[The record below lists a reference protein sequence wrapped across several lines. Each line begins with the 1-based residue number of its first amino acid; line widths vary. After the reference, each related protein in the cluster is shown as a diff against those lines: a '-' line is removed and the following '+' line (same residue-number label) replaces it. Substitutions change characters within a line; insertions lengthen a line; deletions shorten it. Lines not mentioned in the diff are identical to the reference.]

1 MDAFFE
7 NLGKKVGQT
16 MNTVG
21 KKTDNFIDVQKLK
34 NKASTLE
41 RQCEKCRMDIGE
53 IIFQRFL
60 AGDLQDAELI
70 PLCEELTQTKKELEK
85 YQEAIAG
92 KKGQEICPAC
102 GQYAPKGAAFCPAC
116 GEIMNKV
123 NRD

>member
-7 NLGKKVGQT
+7 NLGKTVGRT

-21 KKTDNFIDVQKLK
+21 KKTDNFIEIQKL
-34 NKASTLE
+34 NSKASSLE
-41 RQCEKCRMDIGE
+41 RQCEKCMMDLGE
-53 IIFQRFL
+53 VIFQRYQ
-60 AGDLQDAELI
+60 AGALQDEELI
-70 PLCEELTQTKKELEK
+70 PLCEELLQTKRELEK

-116 GEIMNKV
+116 GEIISQ
-123 NRD
+123 NRS